1 MPDAT
6 RRDVELALER
16 YTTQVLVYTD
26 LLAIWEYLM
35 AYTGPVG
42 YGGG

>member
-1 MPDAT
+1 MPDTT

-16 YTTQVLVYTD
+16 YTSQALVYTA
-26 LLAIWEYLM
+26 LLAIWECLM
-35 AYTGPVG
+35 PYTDPVG

>member
-16 YTTQVLVYTD
+16 YTSQVLVYTD
-26 LLAIWEYLM
+26 LLAIWECLM

-42 YGGG
+42 